1 MKYKIGQIAEK
12 LGLTAH
18 TLRFYDK
25 EGLLPFVKK
34 NSAGF
39 RVFDENDVDWLIVI
53 ECLKAT
59 GMPLK
64 NIKKYIDLCQVGDE
78 TLKVRL
84 EMFQEQKKQIEKQ
97 MIELQQYMEKI
108 NFKIAYYTEA
118 VKYGSSD
125 VYERNKWLAQERERI
140 FKHK

>member
-125 VYERNKWLAQERERI
+125 VYERNKWLA
-140 FKHK
+140 